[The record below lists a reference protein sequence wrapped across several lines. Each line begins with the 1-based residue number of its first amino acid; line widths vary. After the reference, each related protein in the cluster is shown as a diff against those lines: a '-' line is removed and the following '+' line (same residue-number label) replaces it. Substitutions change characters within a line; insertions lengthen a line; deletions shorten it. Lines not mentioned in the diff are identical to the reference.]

1 MQENNTLNRLPDDWN
16 YITEL
21 VIYGYGRV
29 ARRNIK
35 KLSQDFK
42 IKYII
47 DNNPAFQRNHGSQ
60 EWEVRTFQQIKKEIR
75 YKQYKIVVAT
85 AASSFISIKKD
96 LESIGLHEYKDFC
109 RIEEFFL
116 EWYWKNRHM
125 VCLSQV
131 NSSLTSRCTF
141 NCKHCATLM
150 PYFTEHYT
158 YKVDEIVKDLS
169 LLLKRVDYLASYYLV
184 GGEPFLNKSIGDIIE
199 AVCKRYREKIG
210 CIQII
215 SNGSVI
221 PDRHVLEMLKRYDVE
236 VRLSD
241 YTNEIAY
248 KEQFERTVKTY
259 YDNGIIYYV
268 NKFEWLDL
276 GFPNDVNI
284 NWNNVSEIKKH
295 MLLCS
300 TGCHALNEKKFYYC
314 GTLYYAEKSGLFNLM
329 EDDYIDLTK
338 FGETIEK
345 DKERIMKYCLGEI
358 EKEYLSL
365 CKFCRGFG
373 ADNKF
378 SVKAAEQMKRGICKE
393 RDKII

>member
-1 MQENNTLNRLPDDWN
+1 MQKNNILNRLSNDWN

-29 ARRNIK
+29 AKRNIK
-35 KLSQDFK
+35 KLSKDFM

-47 DNNPAFQRNHGSQ
+47 DNNPAIQQNQGLQ
-60 EWEVRTFQQIKKEIR
+60 EWEIKTFQQIKKEISCKR
-75 YKQYKIVVAT
+75 YKIVVAT
-85 AASSFISIKKD
+85 ASSSFISIKRD

-109 RIEEFFL
+109 RIEEFFV

-141 NCKHCATLM
+141 NCKYCATLM
-150 PYFTEHYT
+150 PYFSEHYNYT
-158 YKVDEIVKDLS
+158 VDEIVEDLS

-184 GGEPFLNKSIGDIIE
+184 GGEPFLNKNIGDIID
-199 AVCKRYREKIG
+199 AVCERYYEKIG

-215 SNGSVI
+215 SNGSVT
-221 PDRHVLEMLKRYDVE
+221 PDRNVLEALKRYDVE

-248 KEQFERTVKTY
+248 KEQFEKTVKIY
-259 YDNGIIYYV
+259 HDNGIIHYV

-276 GFPNDVNI
+276 GFPNAVNG
-284 NWNNVSEIKKH
+284 NWNNADEIKKH
-295 MLLCS
+295 MQLCS

-314 GTLYYAEKSGLFNLM
+314 GTLFYAEKSGLFDLL

-338 FGETIEK
+338 FGETPEK
-345 DKERIMKYCLGEI
+345 DKERIMRYCLGEI
-358 EKEYLSL
+358 EKGYLSL
-365 CKFCRGFG
+365 CKCCRGFG
-373 ADNKF
+373 VDNKI
-378 SVKAAEQMKRGICKE
+378 SVKAAEQMERGICKKQ
-393 RDKII
+393 D